1 MTPADITF
9 RSDSSVALVNSMA
22 SDVMVCNAA
31 RISTSANF
39 NQDAYAPE
47 RKAGLINYLMKNRHG
62 TPFEHNSFSFRVEC
76 PIFTAREF
84 FRHRIASYN
93 EESARYKQL
102 EAVFWVPA
110 PARPLTQEGKPGHYI
125 MKPGTVEQYK
135 LACAELRE
143 AATVEYRRY
152 ERLLDAGICR
162 EVARACLNVSVYT
175 SFYATMNA
183 RALMN
188 FLSLRIDDPDNTFT
202 TKPQYEIESVALQMQ
217 DFFSRAMPVTYW
229 AWKENGRIAP

>member
-47 RKAGLINYLMKNRHG
+47 RKAGLINYLMQNRHG